1 MTITFASF
9 GLNENI
15 LKAVTDA
22 GFSQPTPIQAGT
34 IQHTL
39 DKKDV
44 MACAPTGSGKT
55 AAFVLPA
62 LHRIVSGPSKVTK
75 GHGPRI
81 LILTPTRE
89 LSTQISDAIK
99 LFSKHVRVSN
109 GVVIGGVSYNPQYAL
124 LARPLDILIATP
136 GRLIDHIQDRRID
149 LSRVELLILDEADRM
164 LDMGFLKPV
173 ERIIDA
179 LPQGQFHPQTLLF
192 SATFSADIE
201 KVAHRMLRNP
211 QRVELAEARKSH
223 ADISQHV
230 YQSDNNEHK
239 MDQLKHLL
247 ENGKIWQAIVFAATK
262 HGADKLA
269 RKISGWGHK
278 TAALHGNLKQ
288 NQRKRVIQSMH
299 DGSLKVL
306 VATDVAARG
315 IDVKKLSHVINFDLP
330 NVSEDYVHRIGRTGR
345 AGETGIA
352 IALVTPPDMPLLRD
366 IEKMLKRTFKL
377 ESFTEV
383 PSIMSE
389 AEFRALRVPKT
400 IRGGHK
406 GQGGGTRPTHSSH
419 GAGST
424 SKRTYGGKPANPQPG
439 ERPERPQHGSQN
451 RHFSGKPQAHSPRNP
466 NSPRAERGE
475 RPEQGERKPF
485 KAFTKYNRS
494 GNNPDGAYAKR
505 EGNDNHKPYAKR
517 FEGKRDGQR
526 NGQSGERKFHGER
539 KFGDKKSS
547 GFGGGYKGKSQ
558 GGYKGNR
565 DRKPGGNRGFGSSP
579 RPTRVNRDE

>member
-1 MTITFASF
+1 MTSFADF

-22 GFSQPTPIQAGT
+22 GFAQPTPIQAGT

-62 LHRIVSGPSKVTK
+62 LHKIVSGPSKVIK
-75 GHGPRI
+75 GHGPRV

-109 GVVIGGVSYNPQYAL
+109 GVVIGGVSYNPQYTL

-136 GRLIDHIQDRRID
+136 GRLIDHIQDRRVD

-164 LDMGFLKPV
+164 LDMGFLRPV

-179 LPQGQFHPQTLLF
+179 LPQGQFRPQTLLF
-192 SATFSADIE
+192 SATFSGEIE
-201 KVAHRMLRNP
+201 KVAQRMLKNP
-211 QRVELAEARKSH
+211 MRVELATAKQSH
-223 ADISQHV
+223 VDITQQII
-230 YQSDNNEHK
+230 QSDNNEHK
-239 MDQLKHLL
+239 TEQLKHLL
-247 ENGKIWQAIVFAATK
+247 SHGKIWQVIIFAATK
-262 HGADKLA
+262 HSADKLA
-269 RKISGWGHK
+269 HKIAGWGHK
-278 TAALHGNLKQ
+278 TSALHGNLKQ

-315 IDVKKLSHVINFDLP
+315 LDVKKLSHVINFDLP

-352 IALVTPPDMPLLRD
+352 ISLVTPPDMPLLRD
-366 IEKMLKRTFKL
+366 IEKILKRTFKL
-377 ESFTEV
+377 ESIAEV

-389 AEFRALRVPKT
+389 EEFRALRVPKT
-400 IRGGHK
+400 IRGGK
-406 GQGGGTRPTHSSH
+406 GGGTRPTHSSH

-424 SKRTYGGKPANPQPG
+424 SKRHYGNKPQQDDERT
-439 ERPERPQHGSQN
+439 ERP
-451 RHFSGKPQAHSPRNP
+451 RHFSGKPQAYGHRNAQSPNARSEN
-466 NSPRAERGE
+466 RDD
-475 RPEQGERKPF
+475 RPAKPYKTF
-485 KAFTKYNRS
+485 SKFNRS
-494 GNNPDGAYAKR
+494 GNNPDGGFVKR
-505 EGNDNHKPYAKR
+505 EGNEGGYKKPYVKR
-517 FEGKRDGQR
+517 E
-526 NGQSGERKFHGER
+526 GQSGER
-539 KFGDKKSS
+539 KFGDKKPY
-547 GFGGGYKGKSQ
+547 GNGGGYKGKSAGGYKGNRSE

-565 DRKPGGNRGFGSSP
+565 DRPAHKSGGGNRSFSQP
-579 RPTRVNRDE
+579 RPTRVSRDSE